1 VTSYLKNKS
10 VLFFCVQTFGIEK
23 KIIKGLSKRGVSVT
37 YFDERPGNSFFV
49 KAILRMNSG
58 LLKRLVNSYY
68 SKILDEVKYTH
79 YDYLLVVRGE
89 IVPRWFLLEIKKCSP
104 QMTLIFY
111 TWDSF
116 ANNPN
121 AQEILEIFHKK
132 FSFDDVDCLKHNLK
146 LRPLFYESDVNEVFR
161 SAKISYDLVFI
172 GTLHSRRYL
181 LFQDFI
187 LNNLSSSNARIFAYF
202 YIQNKFVYWYKRFV
216 LREFGYV
223 PNEYLHYESMAYEEM
238 LSIYSKSKSVL
249 DINHPAQSGL
259 TLRTLETIALKKK
272 LVTSNENLFKY
283 RFYRSEAF
291 FIINEKSRDTFDE
304 FLKQDYAFPEQ
315 YYYPLSLDGWIDSV
329 FISCED
335 RSFWLN

>member
-1 VTSYLKNKS
+1 
-10 VLFFCVQTFGIEK
+10 
-23 KIIKGLSKRGVSVT
+23 
-37 YFDERPGNSFFV
+37 
-49 KAILRMNSG
+49 
-58 LLKRLVNSYY
+58 
-68 SKILDEVKYTH
+68 
-79 YDYLLVVRGE
+79 
-89 IVPRWFLLEIKKCSP
+89 
-104 QMTLIFY
+104 
-111 TWDSF
+111 
-116 ANNPN
+116 
-121 AQEILEIFHKK
+121 
-132 FSFDDVDCLKHNLK
+132 
-146 LRPLFYESDVNEVFR
+146 
-161 SAKISYDLVFI
+161 
-172 GTLHSRRYL
+172 
-181 LFQDFI
+181 
-187 LNNLSSSNARIFAYF
+187 
-202 YIQNKFVYWYKRFV
+202 
-216 LREFGYV
+216 
-223 PNEYLHYESMAYEEM
+223 MAYEEM